1 MHLGVNRDI
10 ITMQLR
16 AHGQAD
22 AGEGKNAGET
32 CKGVHVR
39 HLNKRIGDWSGRL
52 QRLGAAVVRHSLDG
66 SGYCVRWY
74 AVVVRSI

>member
-1 MHLGVNRDI
+1 MDPILHLGINRDI

-32 CKGVHVR
+32 CKGVHVGT
-39 HLNKRIGDWSGRL
+39 LTN
-52 QRLGAAVVRHSLDG
+52 V
-66 SGYCVRWY
+66 
-74 AVVVRSI
+74 